1 MASTR
6 IRILCKQTSF
16 VVNFS
21 KLLRRLVHQTA
32 SCDAK
37 KLGGAG
43 GKAVAPVAK
52 KELEVEQDP
61 QKLCRLLCGG
71 NIFKEGSD
79 PELKPDN
86 EYPDWLWTM
95 RLDRQAIPLS
105 ELDPETP
112 QYWNRLKTLNMRRQK
127 RLQSLKKF

>member
-1 MASTR
+1 MASVR
-6 IRILCKQTSF
+6 MRILCKHASV

-21 KLLRRLVHQTA
+21 NLLRRMVHQTA
-32 SCDAK
+32 SCGAK
-37 KLGGAG
+37 KVGG

-52 KELEVEQDP
+52 KDLEVEQDP
-61 QKLCRLLCGG
+61 QKLCKLLCGG

-86 EYPDWLWTM
+86 EYPDWLWNM
-95 RLDRQAIPLS
+95 RLDRQAAPLS

-112 QYWNRLKTLNMRRQK
+112 QYWSRLKTLNMRRKK
-127 RLQSLKKF
+127 RLQSMKKF